1 VFVPLVFAPGDAFQ
15 FDWSEDWA
23 MIDGERVKL
32 QVAHAKLCYSRA
44 FVLRAYLLQTQ
55 EMLFDAHNHA
65 FVLWAGVP
73 RRGIYDNMSTAVDRI
88 GPGKQRAVNSRFA
101 AMASHY
107 LFETEF
113 CNRAAGWEK
122 VRSRRTFRT
131 RAGVSGTAH
140 RHLPASPI
148 STSGSMRVV

>member
-1 VFVPLVFAPGDAFQ
+1 MIEFVPLHDVGGGRSRRPREPWAGGVRSSVPLVFAPGDAFQ

-44 FVLRAYLLQTQ
+44 FVLHAYLLQTQ

-73 RRGIYDNMSTAVDRI
+73 RRGIYECK
-88 GPGKQRAVNSRFA
+88 G
-101 AMASHY
+101 
-107 LFETEF
+107 
-113 CNRAAGWEK
+113 
-122 VRSRRTFRT
+122 
-131 RAGVSGTAH
+131 
-140 RHLPASPI
+140 LPHS
-148 STSGSMRVV
+148 